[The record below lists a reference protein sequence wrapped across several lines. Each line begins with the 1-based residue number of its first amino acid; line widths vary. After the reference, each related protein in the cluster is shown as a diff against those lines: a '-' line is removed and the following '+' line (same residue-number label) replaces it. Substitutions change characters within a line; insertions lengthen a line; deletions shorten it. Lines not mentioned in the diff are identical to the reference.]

1 MLSVSELL
9 SAELS
14 PDDQDTLWR
23 TLTDYYSH
31 DEPSLCEQLVES
43 APNDSEASIVAAD
56 WIQTIRN
63 QDNLLFSVNTLMSD
77 FGLESDEGIALLALA
92 EALLRIPDTDTAQ
105 ALIFDKLDTLDL
117 EPEKLLK
124 DHSTF
129 LENSTFWGVAL
140 SQKLISSQQSADSI
154 LSNLWQRLGNSV
166 VHQAFTYAVSQIGKQ
181 FVFAEDINFALA
193 QRCDFDQKTSF
204 SFDMLGEAAV
214 CDQDAQI
221 FFESYLSA
229 IQTAGQQNPE
239 DNTSISIKL
248 SALHPRL
255 ENSQFDQLQ
264 NQLMNRLF
272 QLLAA
277 ARNLDIAITIDA
289 EESERLEITLLI
301 FEQLLRSELCLGWGK
316 LGIAVQAYS
325 KRALPTLRWLSL
337 IATDCDTAIPIR
349 LVKGAY
355 WDSEIKR
362 SQQNGLISYPVFTH
376 KATTDLSYLTCAKF
390 LLSEQGGLLNPQFA
404 THNALT
410 IAQLLNIPTQKT
422 FEFQRLHGMAES
434 LYQQVQTETDQSC
447 RIYAPVGNQNNLLP
461 YLVRRLLEN
470 GANSSFVFQ
479 LHDQNVDIDEI
490 VQPPQV
496 KLEATTY
503 ELPLPNQI
511 FKQLREN
518 SAGDPLGSLDCWEQ
532 WRSIIGYYAQKKWY
546 CQPIIAG
553 EVTDGLNLQPVHA
566 NYRLDKTVGYQST
579 ADKTQIKQAINI
591 AEQFFPEWRDQVIS
605 ERCKILLNYARLLE
619 QNKAELVSLCILE
632 TGKTLEN
639 ALAEVREAIDFCF
652 YYAALAEKQLLPEQL
667 PSITGEENTLHYQG
681 HGVFFCIS
689 PWNFPLAIFTGQIA
703 AALVCGNTVI
713 AKPSSNSGLTAFK
726 ATELWYAA
734 GLPEYC
740 LQLTPYK
747 GNEHSEALLTDSRIA
762 GVTFTGST
770 QAASTIN
777 KKLASRH
784 DGSIIPFIAE
794 TGGLNAMIVDSSAL
808 IEQVVLDTVHSAFN
822 SAGQRCSALRV
833 LFLQDDIADVIEG
846 KLIGAMQT
854 LSIGSPEQLGTDI
867 GPVITED
874 AMRSLYEHI
883 ERCRIQ
889 DKLLFE
895 LELSD
900 QHNQGCF
907 VPPTLI
913 RLNSMDELT
922 EELFGPILHII
933 RYQKHNLERVIYD
946 INRSGFGL
954 TLGIH
959 SRNDRFIEQITS
971 QALVG
976 NIYIN
981 RDQIGAVVGSQPFGG
996 MGLSGTGPKAGGPNY
1011 LKRFVREKTITRNT
1025 TASGGNRSLLSKK
1038 L

>member
-1 MLSVSELL
+1 MLPVSQLL
-9 SAELS
+9 SAEIS
-14 PDDQDTLWR
+14 PADQDTLWR
-23 TLTDYYSH
+23 TITDYYCH
-31 DEPSLCEQLVES
+31 DETSLCDQLLEVT
-43 APNDSEASIVAAD
+43 PNSSKAKSKATD
-56 WIQTIRN
+56 WVNTIRN
-63 QDNLLFSVNTLMSD
+63 LDSPLFSVNTLMSE

-92 EALLRIPDTDTAQ
+92 EALLRIPDTETAQ
-105 ALIFDKLDTLDL
+105 ALIYDKLDSLAL
-117 EPEKLLK
+117 EPAKFLK
-124 DHSTF
+124 AHSTF
-129 LENSTFWGVAL
+129 LENGTFWGIAL
-140 SQKLISSQQSADSI
+140 SQKLISKEHSADSI
-154 LSNLWQRLGNSV
+154 LNNVWQRLGNSV
-166 VHQAFTYAVSQIGKQ
+166 VHQALAIAVSQIGKQ
-181 FVFAEDINFALA
+181 FVFAEDINTALEL
-193 QRCDFDQKTSF
+193 RCDYNQKTFF

-214 CDQDAQI
+214 CDQDAQTY
-221 FFESYLSA
+221 FEAYLEA
-229 IQTAGQQNPE
+229 IQTAGQENPE
-239 DNTSISIKL
+239 GNTSISIKL

-255 ENSQFDQLQ
+255 ENSHFDQLQ
-264 NQLMNRLF
+264 KQLMHKLF
-272 QLLAA
+272 QLLVT
-277 ARNLDIAITIDA
+277 ARNLDVAITIDA

-316 LGIAVQAYS
+316 LGLAVQAYS

-337 IATDCDTAIPIR
+337 IASDCETPIPIR

-355 WDSEIKR
+355 WDSEIKH
-362 SQQNGLISYPVFTH
+362 SQQNGLTSYPVFTH
-376 KATTDLSYLTCAKF
+376 KAATDLSYLTCAKF
-390 LLSEQGGLLNPQFA
+390 LLSHQSGLLSPQFA

-410 IAQLLNIPTQKT
+410 IAQIIEIPTEKT
-422 FEFQRLHGMAES
+422 FEFQRLHGMADP
-434 LYQQVQTETDQSC
+434 LYQQVLSETDHNC

-479 LHDQNVDIDEI
+479 LHDPNVSTEEI
-490 VQPPQV
+490 VESPLKSMQS
-496 KLEATTY
+496 TSY
-503 ELPLPNQI
+503 ELPLPSQV
-511 FKQLREN
+511 FEKQREN
-518 SAGDPLGSLDCWEQ
+518 SAGEPLGSLDCWQQ
-532 WRSIIGYYAQKKWY
+532 WRSIIEYYGQKKWY

-566 NYRLDKTVGYQST
+566 NYRLDKIVGYQST
-579 ADKTQIKQAINI
+579 VDKTQIKQAISI
-591 AEQFFPEWRDQVIS
+591 AEQFFPEWRDQDVS
-605 ERCKILLNYARLLE
+605 VRCKILMNYARLLE

-632 TGKTLEN
+632 TGKTLQD

-652 YYAALAEKQLLPEQL
+652 YYAALAEKQLLPQHL
-667 PSITGEENTLHYQG
+667 PSVTGEENTLHYQG
-681 HGVFFCIS
+681 HGVFLCIS

-703 AALVCGNTVI
+703 AALVCGNTVL

-740 LQLTPYK
+740 LQLIPYA
-747 GNEHSEALLTDSRIA
+747 GAEHSEALLTDSRIA

-777 KKLASRH
+777 KQLANRH
-784 DGSIIPFIAE
+784 DGSIIPFVAE
-794 TGGLNAMIVDSSAL
+794 TGGLNAMIADSSAL
-808 IEQVVLDTVHSAFN
+808 IEQVVLDAIHSAFN

-833 LFLQDDIADVIEG
+833 LYVQEEIAEVIEE

-854 LSIGSPEQLGTDI
+854 LKIGSPEELATDL
-867 GPVITED
+867 GPVINQNS
-874 AMRSLYEHI
+874 MQRLYEHI
-883 ERCRIQ
+883 ERCRLQ

-922 EELFGPILHII
+922 GEVFGPILHII

-954 TLGIH
+954 TLGVH
-959 SRNDRFIEQITS
+959 SRNDLFIEQITT

-981 RDQIGAVVGSQPFGG
+981 RDQIGAIVGSQPFGG

-1011 LKRFVREKTITRNT
+1011 LKRFVCEKTITRNT
-1025 TASGGNRSLLSKK
+1025 TASGGNRTLLSKK